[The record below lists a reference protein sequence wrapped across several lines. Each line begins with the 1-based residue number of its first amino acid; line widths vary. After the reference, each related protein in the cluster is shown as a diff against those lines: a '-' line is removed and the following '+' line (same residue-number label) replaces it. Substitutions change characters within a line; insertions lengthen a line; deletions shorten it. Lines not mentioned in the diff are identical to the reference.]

1 MQFLLLQTFVWML
14 LAGLLGAVL
23 GCMAHRFF
31 AGRALEDAVGVPASV
46 AMAKPAVM
54 TPPVAARVVPKAP
67 VVEASKA
74 PAPVAPAAPA
84 TVPDRTSGGYTYPVT
99 TVGIPRANPELVQP
113 QIQTIHLPAAAA
125 AGAGSVAAA
134 VTIRQPASPAAAPV
148 AANIYPITTVGIPQG
163 YVETSTAAKSTG
175 DVTRFER
182 ALTGEQAQPRPE
194 PLRPELG
201 RSPPVVVPAAPVA
214 TAPAFVAPV
223 ATTVAPPAAPVT
235 VAPAAPVTVAPS
247 APAPVKPVAPPV
259 AATVTPAAPAPVAP
273 VPVAPGAPARVAKVA
288 NAPIATKP
296 AGIAAGSPP
305 IGPIAS
311 KPAGIPPPA
320 SETLE
325 AAPVATKPAAAADV
339 AFAPVVAG
347 GAALAAIAAR
357 AASAQAAAAA
367 AANAATSAPVASA
380 PVAPAPAAPVTVAPQ
395 AASGGDDLLRI
406 RSVDSA
412 MQTRLKAAGVT
423 RFNEIARWTP
433 NDVSRISQSLGL
445 SGRIEQE
452 NWIEQAQILAT
463 GGETDY
469 SRRRLRGEIP
479 TATAAATVAPAAIVA
494 PAAVAAVAPGK
505 PVDAPTV
512 ATVAPAAAAKP
523 PAASGADTSIAA
535 ATAAAAAM
543 ASAAI
548 VRATANVEPSMPSK
562 LVDAIRENLA
572 KPAAPVVAATAAV
585 VAPAAPAVDAGR
597 VLRPDLAGLRSVR
610 SEALRDPTP
619 AGGTGRQGGAV
630 EDLKRI
636 RGIGVLIEKKLN
648 SLGVTG
654 YEQIAHWTNADIDR
668 VSQILDFKGRIER
681 ENWVEQARIL
691 ASGGQTEFSKRVDRG
706 EA

>member
-14 LAGLLGAVL
+14 LAGLLGAIL

-31 AGRALEDAVGVPASV
+31 AGRALGGGVGVPAS
-46 AMAKPAVM
+46 AAAAKPAVM

-113 QIQTIHLPAAAA
+113 QIQTIHLPAA

-214 TAPAFVAPV
+214 KAPAFVAPV

-235 VAPAAPVTVAPS
+235 VTPAAPVA
-247 APAPVKPVAPPV
+247 VKPVAPPV

-288 NAPIATKP
+288 NAPIETKP

-311 KPAGIPPPA
+311 KPAGIPPSA

-325 AAPVATKPAAAADV
+325 AAPVVTKPAAAADV
-339 AFAPVVAG
+339 PFAPVVAG

-367 AANAATSAPVASA
+367 AANAATSAPVAST
-380 PVAPAPAAPVTVAPQ
+380 PVAPAAPVTVAPQ
-395 AASGGDDLLRI
+395 AASSGDDLLRI

-479 TATAAATVAPAAIVA
+479 TATAAATVAPTVTLA
-494 PAAVAAVAPGK
+494 PAAAAPVAGAK
-505 PVDAPTV
+505 PADAPTV
-512 ATVAPAAAAKP
+512 ATVAPAAPAKP
-523 PAASGADTSIAA
+523 PAASGADTSVAA

-585 VAPAAPAVDAGR
+585 VAPVAPAGDSGR
-597 VLRPDLAGLRSVR
+597 VTRPDLAGLRSVR
-610 SEALRDPTP
+610 SEALRDPMP
-619 AGGTGRQGGAV
+619 AGGTGRQGGV
-630 EDLKRI
+630 IEDLKRI

-654 YEQIAHWTNADIDR
+654 YEQIANWTNADIDR

>member
-31 AGRALEDAVGVPASV
+31 AGRALEDAVGVPASAAV
-46 AMAKPAVM
+46 AKPAVM

-125 AGAGSVAAA
+125 AVAGSVAAA

-163 YVETSTAAKSTG
+163 YVETSTAAKATG

-214 TAPAFVAPV
+214 KAPAPAAPV

-235 VAPAAPVTVAPS
+235 VAPAAPVA
-247 APAPVKPVAPPV
+247 VKPVAPPV

-273 VPVAPGAPARVAKVA
+273 VPVAPGAPAEVGKVA

-311 KPAGIPPPA
+311 KPAGIPPSA

-367 AANAATSAPVASA
+367 AANAATSAPVASTPVAPA
-380 PVAPAPAAPVTVAPQ
+380 PVAPAPDAPVIVAPQ

-406 RSVDSA
+406 RAVDSA

-433 NDVSRISQSLGL
+433 NDVTRISQTLGL

-585 VAPAAPAVDAGR
+585 VAPAPPAVDAGR
-597 VLRPDLAGLRSVR
+597 VSRPDLAGLRSVR
-610 SEALRDPTP
+610 SEALRDPSA
-619 AGGTGRQGGAV
+619 AGGAGRQAGAV